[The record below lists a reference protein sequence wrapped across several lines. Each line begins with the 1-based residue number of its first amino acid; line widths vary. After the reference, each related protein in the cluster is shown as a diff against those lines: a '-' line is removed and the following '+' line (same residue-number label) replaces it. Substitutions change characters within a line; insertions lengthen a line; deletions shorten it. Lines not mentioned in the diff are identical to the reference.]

1 MKLVSTFL
9 KKEIVRMKA
18 ARVLAFVLLGIG
30 AITGA
35 VVFAQAPTAQPG
47 LSPVPMQPNHAPPG
61 YVIES
66 VGQNGRVYWMNTQD
80 QSAQL
85 VHDYVK
91 AEKDDEKKEIR
102 KKLADALSKQFDA
115 HMEQQQKEL
124 TALEKQ
130 IADLRAILK
139 KRQDAKTDIIDRRM
153 DQLIRDAE
161 GLGWTAPGNPNQPRV
176 LWGQGAPSYRP
187 ADSVPV
193 NRLPVRNETPVETKK
208 DEKKAP

>member
-1 MKLVSTFL
+1 MSSFL

-18 ARVLAFVLLGIG
+18 AARVLAFVLVGIG
-30 AITGA
+30 AISGA
-35 VVFAQAPTAQPG
+35 VVFAQSGATDQPKQSHVQ
-47 LSPVPMQPNHAPPG
+47 LRPDNAFPG
-61 YVIES
+61 YTML
-66 VGQNGRVYWMNTQD
+66 GQNGQPYWVNVQD

-102 KKLADALSKQFDA
+102 KKLADALGKQFDA

-124 TALEKQ
+124 VALERQ

-161 GLGWTAPGNPNQPRV
+161 GLGWTAPGSPYQPRA
-176 LWGQGAPSYRP
+176 LLPQANPLFRP
-187 ADSVPV
+187 ATSPAAGRIPV
-193 NRLPVRNETPVETKK
+193 DT
-208 DEKKAP
+208 KKAP

>member
-1 MKLVSTFL
+1 MKSASTFL

-18 ARVLAFVLLGIG
+18 ARVFGFVLLGIG
-30 AITGA
+30 AVTGA
-35 VVFAQAPTAQPG
+35 VVFAQAPTDQPGSQPG
-47 LSPVPMQPNHAPPG
+47 LSPVPIQPNHAPPG

-66 VGQNGRVYWMNTQD
+66 VGQNGRVHWMNTQD
-80 QSAQL
+80 QSSQL
-85 VHDYVK
+85 VHDYIK

-102 KKLADALSKQFDA
+102 KKLADELGKHFDA
-115 HMEQQQKEL
+115 HMVQQQKEL

-161 GLGWTAPGNPNQPRV
+161 GLGWTAPGSPNQPR
-176 LWGQGAPSYRP
+176 LLYGQGAPPYRP
-187 ADSVPV
+187 TTSAPV
-193 NRLPVRNETPVETKK
+193 NRFPGETKK
-208 DEKKAP
+208 DDTKKAP

>member
-1 MKLVSTFL
+1 MKT
-9 KKEIVRMKA
+9 

-35 VVFAQAPTAQPG
+35 VAFAQSQSPTDQPGAPAG
-47 LSPVPMQPNHAPPG
+47 LSPVPMQPNHGPPG

-66 VGQNGRVYWMNTQD
+66 VGQNGRVHWVNTQD
-80 QSAQL
+80 QSSQL

-91 AEKDDEKKEIR
+91 AEKDDEKKDIR
-102 KKLADALSKQFDA
+102 KKLADHLGKQFDA

-161 GLGWTAPGNPNQPRV
+161 GLGWTAPGSPNQPR
-176 LWGQGAPSYRP
+176 LLYGQGAPLFRP
-187 ADSVPV
+187 STSAPV
-193 NRLPVRNETPVETKK
+193 NRFPVRNETPVETKK